1 MGFYHL
7 CYLGVASEAAV
18 GGVGWR
24 GISGP
29 HFRPLPTLFFFFGGG
44 GGEVAVVEN
53 TWEKLFFFLGD

>member
-18 GGVGWR
+18 GGVGWWN
-24 GISGP
+24 
-29 HFRPLPTLFFFFGGG
+29 FRTTFSTFTDLVFFFGGG